1 MTQYW
6 LFKTEPDAF
15 SIQDLANKL
24 NKREG
29 WDGIRNYQA
38 RNFMRDDMKVGDM
51 AFIYHSSCKQIG
63 IAGLAKVSNI
73 GLIDQTQFNP
83 ESGYFDPKSSP
94 ESPRW
99 CMVELEHIE
108 TFTHILPL
116 ASIKQMPGITEIGLV
131 KKGGRL
137 SIMPVSPDEFDVLLT
152 EARRNWLP

>member
-15 SIQDLANKL
+15 SIQDLANKS

-63 IAGLAKVSNI
+63 IAGLARVSDI
-73 GLIDQTQFNP
+73 GLTDQTQFNP
-83 ESGYFDPKSSP
+83 ESRYFDPKSAL

-108 TFTHILPL
+108 TFSHILPL
-116 ASIKQMPGITEIGLV
+116 ANIKQIPGITEIGLV

-137 SIMPVSPDEFDVLLT
+137 SIMPVIPDEFYILLS
-152 EARRNWLP
+152 EARRT

>member
-15 SIQDLANKL
+15 SIVDLANKS

-63 IAGLAKVSNI
+63 IAGLARVSDI
-73 GLIDQTQFNP
+73 GLTDQTQFNP
-83 ESGYFDPKSSP
+83 ESRYFDPKSAL

-108 TFTHILPL
+108 TFSHILPL
-116 ASIKQMPGITEIGLV
+116 ANIKQIPGITEIGLV

-137 SIMPVSPDEFDVLLT
+137 SIMPVIPDEFYILLS
-152 EARRNWLP
+152 EARRT

>member
-1 MTQYW
+1 MTQHW

-15 SIQDLANKL
+15 SIHDLAAQVD
-24 NKREG
+24 KREG

-63 IAGLAKVSNI
+63 LAGLAKISAI
-73 GLIDQTQFNP
+73 GLTDPTQFDP
-83 ESGYFDPKSSP
+83 DSRYFDPKSSP
-94 ESPRW
+94 DNPRW

-108 TFTHILPL
+108 TFASILPL
-116 ASIKQMPGITEIGLV
+116 SAIKQMPAITQLGLV

-137 SIMPVSPDEFDVLLT
+137 SIMPVNSDEFSVLLNA
-152 EARRNWLP
+152 ARNA

>member
-15 SIQDLANKL
+15 SIQDLANKS
-24 NKREG
+24 NKRED

-63 IAGLAKVSNI
+63 ISGLARVSDI
-73 GLIDQTQFNP
+73 GLTDQTQFNP
-83 ESGYFDPKSSP
+83 ESRYFDPKSAL

-108 TFTHILPL
+108 TFSHILPL
-116 ASIKQMPGITEIGLV
+116 ANIKQIPGITEIGLV

-137 SIMPVSPDEFDVLLT
+137 SIMPVIPDEFYILLS
-152 EARRNWLP
+152 EARRT

>member
-15 SIQDLANKL
+15 SIQDLANKS

-63 IAGLAKVSNI
+63 ISGLARVSDI
-73 GLIDQTQFNP
+73 GLTDQTQFNP
-83 ESGYFDPKSSP
+83 ESRYFDPKSAL

-108 TFTHILPL
+108 TFSHILPL
-116 ASIKQMPGITEIGLV
+116 ANIKQMSGITEIGLV

-137 SIMPVSPDEFDVLLT
+137 SIMPVIPDEFYILLR
-152 EARRNWLP
+152 EARRT